1 MERKCNT
8 TPKPTILT
16 NDPSFT
22 GWGWSVLQNHIVL
35 DSGCIKTVKET
46 KKRRIREGDDKVRR
60 VSEIVTVLVN
70 VIKKYDIQFIVSELP
85 HGSQNAAGAIMI
97 GMVMGIF
104 QTISHTMNIPVEWF
118 SEADAKKALLGRIS
132 ASKTEVIEAVEETF
146 EIDINGPKYIREAVA
161 DSLAIYNV
169 AQKQS
174 TTLKIL
180 TR

>member
-1 MERKCNT
+1 MKRT
-8 TPKPTILT
+8 TSSYPTILAA
-16 NDPSFT
+16 DPSLTAF
-22 GWGWSVLQNHIVL
+22 GFSVLQNHIVL

-70 VIKKYDIQFIVSELP
+70 VIKKYDIQLIVSELP

-97 GMVMGIF
+97 GIVMGIF
-104 QTISHTMNIPVEWF
+104 QTIAHTMDIPVEWF
-118 SEADAKKALLGRIS
+118 SENDAKKALLGRIS